1 MNQKENSLRYTYER
15 FLADNF
21 MNKLK
26 FDGEI
31 VLKFKEGANPPSYAQ
46 FVYWAKN

>member
-1 MNQKENSLRYTYER
+1 
-15 FLADNF
+15 

-46 FVYWAKN
+46 FVYWAKINEFT